1 MWPVVFPLVI
11 YNGQDR
17 WTATSSVA
25 EMYGPIA
32 PNLQRYLLQQH
43 YFLVDIGH
51 NDYVGYHD
59 KDNITGLFF
68 NRERAKPVDEL
79 KVAYDVMERRIRGP
93 EYASLREI
101 LRQWLVV
108 AILPR
113 FGAQEDELARL
124 TTFEEAGTMLEQTIE
139 KWKNQW
145 KTEWI
150 QQGMQATQPEVWNA
164 ATEKATEMATERT
177 AETIAR
183 KMLTLGLTNELIM
196 QVTGLSDEK
205 LPELVKR
212 FVGETL
218 AVAVYL
224 VVAENHGKDVY
235 LLLCERTAREAVY
248 PVEYFLI
255 HSSSFR

>member
-1 MWPVVFPLVI
+1 
-11 YNGQDR
+11 
-17 WTATSSVA
+17 
-25 EMYGPIA
+25 MYGPIA

-51 NDYVGYHD
+51 NDYAGYHD

-68 NRERAKPVDEL
+68 NMERAKTVEEL
-79 KVAYDVMERRIRGP
+79 KVAYDDMERRIRGP

-150 QQGMQATQPEVWNA
+150 QQGIQQGMQATQTEVWNA
-164 ATEKATEMATERT
+164 APETTAERT

-183 KMLTLGLTNELIM
+183 KMLNLGLTNEQIM

-205 LPELVKR
+205 LK
-212 FVGETL
+212 TL
-218 AVAVYL
+218 R
-224 VVAENHGKDVY
+224 D
-235 LLLCERTAREAVY
+235 
-248 PVEYFLI
+248 
-255 HSSSFR
+255 

>member
-1 MWPVVFPLVI
+1 MACRLSSGHIQRTGQMDSHVVGGGDVRPH
-11 YNGQDR
+11 
-17 WTATSSVA
+17 SSQ
-25 EMYGPIA
+25 PS
-32 PNLQRYLLQQH
+32 RYLLQQH

-51 NDYVGYHD
+51 NDDAGYHD

-68 NRERAKPVDEL
+68 NMERAKTVDEL
-79 KVAYDVMERRIRGP
+79 KVAYDDMERRIRGP

-150 QQGMQATQPEVWNA
+150 QQGMQATQTEVWNA
-164 ATEKATEMATERT
+164 ATETTAERT

-205 LPELVKR
+205 LKNLR
-212 FVGETL
+212 
-218 AVAVYL
+218 
-224 VVAENHGKDVY
+224 D
-235 LLLCERTAREAVY
+235 
-248 PVEYFLI
+248 
-255 HSSSFR
+255 

>member
-51 NDYVGYHD
+51 NDYAGYHD

-68 NRERAKPVDEL
+68 NMERTKTVEEL
-79 KVAYDVMERRIRGP
+79 KVAYDDMERRIRGP

-139 KWKNQW
+139 KWK
-145 KTEWI
+145 TEWI
-150 QQGMQATQPEVWNA
+150 QQGMQATPTEVWNT
-164 ATEKATEMATERT
+164 ATEMATKMATERT

-205 LPELVKR
+205 LK
-212 FVGETL
+212 TL
-218 AVAVYL
+218 R
-224 VVAENHGKDVY
+224 D
-235 LLLCERTAREAVY
+235 
-248 PVEYFLI
+248 
-255 HSSSFR
+255 